1 MSERISISSFLC
13 CCRRSETKSLTK
25 HSGNILSKQSLKEI
39 EECDDVS
46 ISVTVPPT
54 EASNSRELTHLWSS
68 GSFTSEEKSCDV
80 QQQQRAE
87 AENGNSAGQ
96 SQSTDAATPVLPS
109 WLNSCLSAESEAE
122 SEAEGA
128 QQTMMERSKVDVLQS
143 SLDTLRPIG
152 DDELA
157 SSDGQPSLECLVAFE
172 KIIVQLE
179 TLASRLEKENGATR
193 PISDVVSVSD
203 QDRPSIYLD
212 DGQWT
217 VVGNHHIG
225 HLIILC
231 ILLHLPE
238 DEIIGHS

>member
-1 MSERISISSFLC
+1 MSERNFINIFLC
-13 CCRRSETKSLTK
+13 CCRRSETKSQTK

-68 GSFTSEEKSCDV
+68 SSFTSEEKSCGV

-87 AENGNSAGQ
+87 TENGNSAGQ
-96 SQSTDAATPVLPS
+96 SQSTDATAPVLPS
-109 WLNSCLSAESEAE
+109 RLNSCLPAESEA
-122 SEAEGA
+122 A
-128 QQTMMERSKVDVLQS
+128 QQTVMERSKVDVLQS
-143 SLDTLRPIG
+143 SLETLQPIG

-157 SSDGQPSLECLVAFE
+157 SSGGQPSLEYLVAFE

-179 TLASRLEKENGATR
+179 TLASQLEKENGATCLV
-193 PISDVVSVSD
+193 SDLASVSD
-203 QDRPSIYLD
+203 QDRPSIYRD

-217 VVGNHHIG
+217 AVGDHHIG

-231 ILLHLPE
+231 ILLHLPMPE
-238 DEIIGHS
+238 DESIRHS